1 MISNKAA
8 YKYGQGLF
16 ELVKE
21 EGTIDD
27 ILTELK
33 EVLDVIDQ
41 NQDLFNLLYHPR
53 FGKKQKKEILT
64 KIFKAEISKHLLN
77 FLHLLI
83 DKNRIEHLA
92 DIYQEFKYLVE
103 MERGEA
109 SLKVEVE
116 SPIKLDDS
124 KSDKLKAKLEK
135 MLDKEVEL
143 AVDVKP
149 QLLGGLVIKIGDKV
163 IDGSLTKQLKDLK
176 DNIKS
181 VEVSKLGVK
190 LNES

>member
-1 MISNKAA
+1 MITNKAA
-8 YKYGQGLF
+8 FKYGQGLF

-21 EGTIDD
+21 EETIDD

-92 DIYQEFKYLVE
+92 EIYQELKHLIEV
-103 MERGEA
+103 ERGEA
-109 SLKVEVE
+109 SLTVEVE
-116 SPIKLDDS
+116 SPIELDDS
-124 KSDKLKAKLEK
+124 RSDKLKAKLEK

-143 AVDVKP
+143 AVNIKP
-149 QLLGGLVIKIGDKV
+149 QLLGGLVLKIGDKV
-163 IDGSLTKQLKDLK
+163 IDGSLEKQLKSLK

-190 LNES
+190 WNEA